1 MKNENQGS
9 KLESVLSKFKITKSL
24 NNHHQAV
31 CPAHDDGTAS
41 LTITEEVFSI
51 HQELNSDKEFQN
63 IFLKKSIRRNKG

>member
-24 NNHHQAV
+24 NNNHQAV

-41 LTITEEVFSI
+41 LTVTEEVFSI
-51 HQELNSDKEFQN
+51 HLRFSSD
-63 IFLKKSIRRNKG
+63 